1 MLTGGH
7 TQRDAQAV
15 GGKNIPSRQNNDA
28 GTAQGGM
35 AKGSEKAGQHFKRG
49 NAPLLPVTP

>member
-1 MLTGGH
+1 MLTEGH
-7 TQRDAQAV
+7 TQWDAQAV
-15 GGKNIPSRQNNDA
+15 GRKNIPSRQNNDA